1 MYSVRAVV
9 IVNAKNTLKNAK
21 PESIE
26 VCFKRK
32 CAIAFL
38 KVTLLFMIIHRLLV
52 PRQPKISWAKKEL
65 KTANFQLL
73 EYLHGLPI
81 L

>member
-1 MYSVRAVV
+1 MYSVRADV

-32 CAIAFL
+32 FSIAFL
-38 KVTLLFMIIHRLLV
+38 KVTLLLIIFHKLLV
-52 PRQPKISWAKKEL
+52 PRQPTISWAKK
-65 KTANFQLL
+65 N
-73 EYLHGLPI
+73 
-81 L
+81 